1 MSLDLMFIISNL
13 GESLPDKYTDFK
25 KMIKNSFDAIYD
37 TKLLFEE
44 FKKNE
49 INKNNL
55 VIKDIRSVLDN
66 MYSYLKSR
74 YETF

>member
-1 MSLDLMFIISNL
+1 
-13 GESLPDKYTDFK
+13 
-25 KMIKNSFDAIYD
+25 MIKNSFDTIYD

-49 INKNNL
+49 INKNNIA
-55 VIKDIRSVLDN
+55 IKDVRSVLDN
-66 MYSYLKSR
+66 MYPYLKSR